1 MKETTY
7 DKTLDYPSIFC
18 SGVLPPMNKLVE
30 DDTKEDRIG
39 KEPNGQLL

>member
-7 DKTLDYPSIFC
+7 DKTLNNPSVF
-18 SGVLPPMNKLVE
+18 SPGVLPPVDELVE